1 MAEIPIAEP
10 RLAARAATPKTAAS
24 GKPKFA
30 YIDCLRGY
38 AVLMVM
44 VNHVTYAMPKVPWRV
59 HQLGAFG
66 WHGVQL
72 FFLASAITLLMSS
85 SYERDRTGQVSA
97 SDFFVRRFL
106 RIAPMY
112 YLAALLYW
120 LILPNP
126 LATLPKLLA
135 SLLFVNSWHP
145 VTTTTTDDWQ
155 VVPGGWSIGVEFTFY
170 YLFPFFLA
178 FATSLRRAALVLLVA
193 LVAGMIADSLAMAP
207 LVARYGTVPADNF
220 LYYWFFN
227 QASVFALGA
236 VAFYTIRAAESRPD
250 VRLTRLLRERGGSI
264 RAASLILLLAVVYVP
279 YHFAHQLLFEPAIP
293 QFLAASACFF
303 VFILAMSQARQSILI
318 NPLVAN
324 IGKISFSAYL
334 LHFAVIDLVLN
345 RHRQFFHMNST
356 GWTSIAVLCGVSMI
370 VIVLTCIISTFTYL
384 AVEKP
389 MMQLAKRLTRRRPLP
404 VAEPVR

>member
-112 YLAALLYW
+112 Y
-120 LILPNP
+120 
-126 LATLPKLLA
+126 
-135 SLLFVNSWHP
+135 
-145 VTTTTTDDWQ
+145 
-155 VVPGGWSIGVEFTFY
+155 
-170 YLFPFFLA
+170 
-178 FATSLRRAALVLLVA
+178 
-193 LVAGMIADSLAMAP
+193 
-207 LVARYGTVPADNF
+207 
-220 LYYWFFN
+220 
-227 QASVFALGA
+227 
-236 VAFYTIRAAESRPD
+236 
-250 VRLTRLLRERGGSI
+250 
-264 RAASLILLLAVVYVP
+264 
-279 YHFAHQLLFEPAIP
+279 
-293 QFLAASACFF
+293 
-303 VFILAMSQARQSILI
+303 
-318 NPLVAN
+318 
-324 IGKISFSAYL
+324 
-334 LHFAVIDLVLN
+334 
-345 RHRQFFHMNST
+345 
-356 GWTSIAVLCGVSMI
+356 
-370 VIVLTCIISTFTYL
+370 
-384 AVEKP
+384 
-389 MMQLAKRLTRRRPLP
+389 
-404 VAEPVR
+404 